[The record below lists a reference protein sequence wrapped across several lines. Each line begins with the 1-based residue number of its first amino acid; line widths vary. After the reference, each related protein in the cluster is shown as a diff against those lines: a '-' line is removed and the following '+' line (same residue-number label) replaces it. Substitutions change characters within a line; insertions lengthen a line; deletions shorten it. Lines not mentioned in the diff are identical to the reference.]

1 MRLPSEVF
9 QIVLKKVLHTTTT
22 AQSGPKHLKTI
33 SFGLRLAVKARLF
46 DAALHSPFFSEPRS
60 VCLVIVL
67 MKNKLQSHYGQTRW
81 DGVFEQDVEV

>member
-9 QIVLKKVLHTTTT
+9 QIVLKKVLHIPA
-22 AQSGPKHLKTI
+22 AQLGPKHLKTI